1 MDGDIG
7 KDGPTTVAAAAPPL
21 FLPAP
26 RSGCRRGSDGFGV
39 DEATAARTTTAAR
52 TGQRWGGHSSPP
64 LTSQIRPLRGEG
76 RAVAAAVLTTK
87 FGNLSIGDED
97 QIEEESKTETVV
109 KTEQESAAIQIGYDK
124 IGRV

>member
-52 TGQRWGGHSSPP
+52 TGQRLAMGGSSDVVVVV
-64 LTSQIRPLRGEG
+64 IVGNG
-76 RAVAAAVLTTK
+76 R
-87 FGNLSIGDED
+87 FS
-97 QIEEESKTETVV
+97 
-109 KTEQESAAIQIGYDK
+109 
-124 IGRV
+124 